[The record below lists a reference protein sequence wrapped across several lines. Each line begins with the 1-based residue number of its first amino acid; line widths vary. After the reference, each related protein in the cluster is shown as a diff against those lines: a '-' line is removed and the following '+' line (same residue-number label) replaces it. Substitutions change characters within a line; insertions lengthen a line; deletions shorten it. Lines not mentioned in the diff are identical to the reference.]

1 MIKIE
6 KTPSKKTEFFKGTIT
21 MVMSGI
27 DNSEWNFKLLRHT
40 NGQTEDEVEADMKQ
54 IEAIY
59 EYELSED
66 ADQSDRDKARREMAE
81 IANSIE
87 ETVLANI
94 KKEQI
99 TWI

>member
-6 KTPSKKTEFFKGTIT
+6 KQREKTMDFYKGVVT
-21 MVMSGI
+21 MVISGI
-27 DNSEWNFKLLRHT
+27 ENSEWNFMLIRSI
-40 NGQTEDEVEADMKQ
+40 NGETKDEIEADMKQ

-59 EYELSED
+59 EYELSDD
-66 ADQSDRDKARREMAE
+66 ADQSDRDKARREIAE
-81 IANSIE
+81 IADSIE